1 MASVARYCCCG
12 DPCGCST
19 TPNSA
24 TIAGIGAGCATL
36 AGNPLAFDL
45 FSPGGSVCE
54 WQWFVSQ
61 PVGYAWSTFFRLTYG
76 TGTVSSYNANCTA
89 ISITNEWVAE
99 IYHIREDAT
108 TFATIEYY
116 QDMEKTTG
124 FSCDPSTGK
133 VSGTHTFA
141 LPTCAGLVTAG
152 CLSTTATV
160 TVPA

>member
-19 TPNSA
+19 TPNPA

-36 AGNPLAFDL
+36 AGNPLAFNL

-54 WQWFVSQ
+54 WTWDATIPAAYS
-61 PVGYAWSTFFRLTYG
+61 WSTRLVLFYG
-76 TGTVSSYNANCTA
+76 TGTLTGFGCPV
-89 ISITNEWVAE
+89 ISLANEWAALLTHV
-99 IYHIREDAT
+99 RENT
-108 TFATIEYY
+108 SFVVIEYY
-116 QDMEKTTG
+116 AALEKTTG

-133 VSGTHTFA
+133 VSGTHTFG
-141 LPTCAGLVTAG
+141 LPGCTGITAG
-152 CLSTTATV
+152 CVSTIATV